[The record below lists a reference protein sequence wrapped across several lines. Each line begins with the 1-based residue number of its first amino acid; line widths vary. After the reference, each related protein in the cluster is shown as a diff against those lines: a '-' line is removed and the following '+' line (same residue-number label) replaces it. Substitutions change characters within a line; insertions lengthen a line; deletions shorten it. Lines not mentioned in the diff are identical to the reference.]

1 MTLETA
7 KRIKNG
13 RYVQGQDIRTYEKLE
28 LLNKEADAI
37 LRGGMHICEE
47 QGDGNRKYKWIKV
60 IPTKTDE
67 ESSIELALKKHQKKK
82 QPRRNIL
89 PDNKAQ
95 EPNRPTFN
103 VPPTNQD
110 INSDENNSTSI
121 NRLAIRLKKMF
132 HYFVKLMDG
141 IVDE

>member
-13 RYVQGQDIRTYEKLE
+13 GDVQGQDIRTYEKFE

-37 LRGGMHICEE
+37 LRGGMYICEE
-47 QGDGNRKYKWIKV
+47 QENGNRKYIWIKV

-82 QPRRNIL
+82 PPRKIIL
-89 PDNKAQ
+89 PDNKAHKHDI
-95 EPNRPTFN
+95 PTID
-103 VPPTNQD
+103 VHPTNHI
-110 INSDENNSTSI
+110 INSDENNSTPI

-132 HYFVKLMDG
+132 HDFVILMDG

>member
-7 KRIKNG
+7 KRIKDG
-13 RYVQGQDIRTYEKLE
+13 EYVQGQDIRTYENSE
-28 LLNKEADAI
+28 QINKEADAI
-37 LRGGMHICEE
+37 LRGGMYICEE
-47 QGDGNRKYKWIKV
+47 QGDGNRKYIWIKV

-82 QPRRNIL
+82 QPRKTIL
-89 PDNKAQ
+89 PNNKAQ
-95 EPNRPTFN
+95 EPNHPTFD

-110 INSDENNSTSI
+110 INSGENNSTPIS
-121 NRLAIRLKKMF
+121 RLAIRLKKMF
-132 HYFVKLMDG
+132 HDFVKLMDG